1 LTSAGLGRIVLA
13 VANKVA
19 MTTSASDVISDEG
32 IAPNGATA
40 ATNATAETGVEAT
53 RRSGAT
59 LATGKVPLGE
69 ELPVFCEKCGYSLH
83 GMPQTVCAHC
93 TVRQFHCPEC
103 GHHQPINTLR
113 PAFQKTLG
121 RVRAFFLALSL
132 LVKLNFFGWLLFA
145 WVMVGYEMSYEY
157 RVDQTYSTRVAT
169 PPNAAPGG
177 VFAQRN
183 SRPAIGPRE
192 FEMENVVGMGLFAL
206 AFGAVG
212 RMLLLR
218 WRRGYLV
225 GLSLAGLVCGALV
238 LGAYWRKWS
247 GSDDVALPSPWTGD
261 YVGVLATTGVTLI
274 LGAVVV
280 WGVWSALAHVF
291 LPRRT
296 SDALLDWQRSL
307 SNPAAAQLAR
317 E

>member
-1 LTSAGLGRIVLA
+1 
-13 VANKVA
+13 
-19 MTTSASDVISDEG
+19 MTTSTTDMVSDEEL
-32 IAPNGATA
+32 ASNGAPGGA
-40 ATNATAETGVEAT
+40 VVEPT

-69 ELPVFCEKCGYSLH
+69 ELPVFCERCGYSLH

-121 RVRAFFLALSL
+121 RVRAFFLVLSL

-145 WVMVGYEMSYEY
+145 WVMVGYEMGYEY
-157 RVDQTYSTRVAT
+157 KFEQAYSTRMAT
-169 PPNAAPGG
+169 AANAAPGTP
-177 VFAQRN
+177 AYMQRN
-183 SRPAIGPRE
+183 TRPQVGPRE
-192 FEMENVVGMGLFAL
+192 FEMESVVGMSLFAL

-225 GLSLAGLVCGALV
+225 GVCLAALVCGGLV
-238 LGAYWRKWS
+238 LGAYWRKWA
-247 GSDDVALPSPWTGD
+247 GAEDVALPPPWTGD
-261 YVGVLATTGVTLI
+261 FVGVLATTGVTLM
-274 LGAVVV
+274 LGAMVV
-280 WGVWSALAHVF
+280 WGVWTALAHVF

-296 SDALLDWQRSL
+296 SEALLDWQRSL

>member
-1 LTSAGLGRIVLA
+1 
-13 VANKVA
+13 
-19 MTTSASDVISDEG
+19 MTTSPAELVSDEDRALKVAA
-32 IAPNGATA
+32 APAQQPTDA
-40 ATNATAETGVEAT
+40 PVEPT

-69 ELPVFCEKCGYSLH
+69 ELPVFCERCGYSLH
-83 GMPQTVCAHC
+83 GMPQTVCEHC
-93 TVRQFHCPEC
+93 TLRQFHCPEC

-121 RVRAFFLALSL
+121 RVRAFFLAISV

-145 WVMVGYEMSYEY
+145 WVMLGYEMSYEY
-157 RVDQTYSTRVAT
+157 RFEQTYSTRVAT
-169 PPNAAPGG
+169 AANATPGTPQYL
-177 VFAQRN
+177 QRN
-183 SRPAIGPRE
+183 TRPQVGPRE
-192 FEMENVVGMGLFAL
+192 FEMENVVGMSLFAL

-238 LGAYWRKWS
+238 LGAYWRKW
-247 GSDDVALPSPWTGD
+247 GGGEDVALPSPWTKD
-261 YVGVLATTGVTLI
+261 FVGVLATTAVTLV

-280 WGVWSALAHVF
+280 WGVWAALAHVF

-296 SDALLDWQRSL
+296 SEALLDWQRSL